1 LKKFDQR
8 YWVNVLVVCEI
19 SKSNATMLII
29 VTGLPCSGK
38 TRLGREISRL
48 HKLPFISKDGFKE
61 RLFDTLG
68 YSDRAWSRKLGAAS
82 YEMMF
87 YVLEELLEVG
97 QSCVLEANFYP
108 NFHSEPLARV
118 TQKFQTQVMQIHCVT
133 RPEVLLERF
142 KSRWNSGER
151 HPGHADEVMLP
162 EMELLVKQKILP
174 LELPGPVFELD
185 TTDLANLE
193 TAALFAAIE
202 AELKHE

>member
-1 LKKFDQR
+1 
-8 YWVNVLVVCEI
+8 
-19 SKSNATMLII
+19 MLII

-38 TRLGREISRL
+38 TSLGRQLSRL
-48 HKLPFISKDGFKE
+48 HKIPFISKDGFKE

-68 YSDRAWSRKLGAAS
+68 WSDRARSKKLSGAS

-97 QSCVLEANFYP
+97 QSCVLEANFDSQV
-108 NFHSEPLARV
+108 HSEPLAKI
-118 TQKFQTQVMQIHCVT
+118 TQKFETRVVQIHCVT
-133 RPEVLLERF
+133 EQEILLERF
-142 KSRWNSGER
+142 KSRWKSGKR
-151 HPGHADEVMLP
+151 HQGHADEVMLP
-162 EMELLVKQKILP
+162 EMESLVKQEIQP
-174 LELPGPVFELD
+174 LELPGSVFELD

>member
-1 LKKFDQR
+1 
-8 YWVNVLVVCEI
+8 
-19 SKSNATMLII
+19 MLII

-38 TRLGREISRL
+38 TNLGRQISRQF
-48 HKLPFISKDGFKE
+48 KIPFISKDGFKE

-68 YSDRAWSRKLGAAS
+68 WSDRAWSKKLSGAS

-87 YVLEELLEVG
+87 YALEELLEVG
-97 QSCVLEANFYP
+97 QSCVLEANFDP
-108 NFHSEPLARV
+108 KVHSEPLAKI
-118 TQKFQTQVMQIHCVT
+118 TQKFQTQVVQIHCVT
-133 RPEVLLERF
+133 QPEILLERF
-142 KSRWNSGER
+142 RNRWERGER
-151 HPGHADEVMLP
+151 HLGHADHVTMP

-193 TAALFAAIE
+193 TAALFASIE